1 MVKLEYAV
9 MLTFKATN
17 SVVEYEALIL
27 ALRLVK
33 ALGATRIK
41 VSSNTQLGVN
51 QMRGVY
57 KVKDENI
64 G

>member
-9 MLTFKATN
+9 TLTFKATN

-41 VSSNTQLGVN
+41 VSSDTQLGVN
-51 QMRGVY
+51 QM
-57 KVKDENI
+57 
-64 G
+64 